1 MKIST
6 KGRYALRMLIDIAA
20 RGDDGFISLKEISER
35 QSISKKY
42 LEQIVPLLTRNG
54 ILRTTRGNRGGYSLA
69 VSASKITVGDVL
81 RATEGSLAPV
91 SCLEFETN
99 DCPRAENCATLFVW
113 EGLYDTI
120 SKYLDGITIAD
131 IVEHGSDISGSDYC
145 I

>member
-1 MKIST
+1 M
-6 KGRYALRMLIDIAA
+6 
-20 RGDDGFISLKEISER
+20 
-35 QSISKKY
+35 
-42 LEQIVPLLTRNG
+42 
-54 ILRTTRGNRGGYSLA
+54 
-69 VSASKITVGDVL
+69 
-81 RATEGSLAPV
+81 